1 MFASLTTRSSPLPTI
16 LGHEAAGTVE
26 AVGELV
32 TRRQPVTAINQ
43 CFADMKA
50 GSVARSVIVFE

>member
-1 MFASLTTRSSPLPTI
+1 MGSNRFRTDIPRYLDWYKQGRLK
-16 LGHEAAGTVE
+16 L
-26 AVGELV
+26 GELV
-32 TRRQPVTAINQ
+32 TRRQPLTAINQ